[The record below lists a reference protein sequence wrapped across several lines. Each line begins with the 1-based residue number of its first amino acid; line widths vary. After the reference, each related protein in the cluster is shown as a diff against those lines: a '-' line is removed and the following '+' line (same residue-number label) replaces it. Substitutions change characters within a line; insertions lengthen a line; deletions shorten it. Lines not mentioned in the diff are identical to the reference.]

1 MAKPRN
7 TGPRNRFI
15 ADRRS
20 GGSMSR
26 ILVIFLIII
35 IFQVTGA
42 QGIKKKV
49 ITYII
54 SFENTLFSIVYSFLF
69 LLVNTLSK
77 KLSGVPF

>member
-20 GGSMSR
+20 GVSTSR
-26 ILVIFLIII
+26 MLVILQIII

-54 SFENTLFSIVYSFLF
+54 SF
-69 LLVNTLSK
+69 
-77 KLSGVPF
+77 